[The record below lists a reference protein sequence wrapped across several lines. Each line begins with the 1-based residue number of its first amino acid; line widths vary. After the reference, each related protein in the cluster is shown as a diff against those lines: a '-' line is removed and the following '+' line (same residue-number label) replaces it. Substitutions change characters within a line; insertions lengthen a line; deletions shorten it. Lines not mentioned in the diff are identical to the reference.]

1 MAHAATG
8 GLRSPRTLAPFFP
21 AAFASAFRASVNS
34 SSGSWYR
41 RSISTSK
48 GGTPFIILDK
58 EQWAIVEN
66 RVESSLAELGD
77 SDRHTTRE
85 IPARQRLG
93 CQSPAP
99 TRYHR

>member
-41 RSISTSK
+41 RSISTSR

-58 EQWAIVEN
+58 EQWAIAKTEWQSVPLGAN
-66 RVESSLAELGD
+66 KVHKMVKFYMMGSCRDHLALDELVND
-77 SDRHTTRE
+77 
-85 IPARQRLG
+85 
-93 CQSPAP
+93 
-99 TRYHR
+99 

>member
-21 AAFASAFRASVNS
+21 AAVASAFRASVNS

-41 RSISTSK
+41 QSISTSR

-58 EQWAIVEN
+58 EQWAIAKTEWQSVP
-66 RVESSLAELGD
+66 LGANKVLNKTQNGQILD
-77 SDRHTTRE
+77 DGLMPRSF
-85 IPARQRLG
+85 G
-93 CQSPAP
+93 AP
-99 TRYHR
+99 